1 MSEKKQKDPF
11 RMKIIISP
19 AKKMNVDTDSLT
31 AGISPYFLPVP
42 SGFCPPF

>member
-19 AKKMNVDTDSLT
+19 AKMEALKHSDMAD
-31 AGISPYFLPVP
+31 FLPVP